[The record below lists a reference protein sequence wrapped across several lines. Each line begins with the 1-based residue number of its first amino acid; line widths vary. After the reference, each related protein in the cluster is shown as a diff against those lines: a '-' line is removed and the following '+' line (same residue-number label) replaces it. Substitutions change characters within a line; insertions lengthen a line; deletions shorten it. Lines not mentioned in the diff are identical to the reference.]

1 MQLIKIENST
11 IGQDVKE
18 TVNARELHVFLEVST
33 RFNDWI
39 KRRIEE
45 FNFTE
50 GADFVVLKNEYAK
63 LPTEYALTLDMAKEL
78 SMVERNEKGKQARQY
93 FIECERRAKSP
104 GIAELLNNPQAMHMA
119 LLTYSQQVIERD
131 KLIAEI
137 QPKAQAL
144 HRLSLADG
152 SLCMTDAA
160 KTLGIQPQKTLIPY
174 LRANKWIYNRAGC
187 AHPVAY
193 QDKLQQMLLEHKTTT
208 VNRTDGTEKISEQVR
223 ITAKGL
229 AKLALVFAEA
239 TP

>member
-1 MQLIKIENST
+1 MQLIKIDSTT
-11 IGQDVKE
+11 IGQEVKE
-18 TVNARELHVFLEVST
+18 TVNARELHLFLESKADFST
-33 RFNDWI
+33 WI
-39 KRRIEE
+39 KNQIDRARLVE
-45 FNFTE
+45 NQ
-50 GADFVVLKNEYAK
+50 DFVTVTKK
-63 LPTEYALTLDMAKEL
+63 
-78 SMVERNEKGKQARQY
+78 VERQILVDYHLTIEAGKSIGMMCATNKGFEIRDY
-93 FIECERRAKSP
+93 FLECERRAKSP

-137 QPKAQAL
+137 QPQAAAL

-174 LRANKWIYNRAGC
+174 LRANKWIYNRPGC

-208 VNRTDGTEKISEQVR
+208 VNRTDGSEKITEQVR

-229 AKLALVFAEA
+229 AKLAVVFGQ
-239 TP
+239 